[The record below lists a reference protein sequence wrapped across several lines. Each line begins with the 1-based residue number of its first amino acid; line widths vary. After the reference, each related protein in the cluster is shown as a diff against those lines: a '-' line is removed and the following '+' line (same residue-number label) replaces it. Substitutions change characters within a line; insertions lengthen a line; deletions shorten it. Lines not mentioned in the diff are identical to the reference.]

1 MKIKNIKDVEAFL
14 ATVDKCNGDI
24 ILTSVY
30 GDKLNLK
37 SRLTQYIAI
46 AKLLG
51 EYGEELELWCSDKND
66 KSKFFEMFAEY
77 PEMV

>member
-14 ATVDKCNGDI
+14 TTVNKCNGDV

-37 SRLTQYIAI
+37 SKLTQYIAI

-51 EYGEELELWCSDKND
+51 EHGEELELWCSDKND
-66 KSKFFEMFAEY
+66 ENNFFEMFAEH

>member
-1 MKIKNIKDVEAFL
+1 M
-14 ATVDKCNGDI
+14 

-37 SRLTQYIAI
+37 SKLTQYIAI

-51 EYGEELELWCSDKND
+51 EHGEELELWCSDKND
-66 KSKFFEMFAEY
+66 ESKFFKMFSEH

>member
-14 ATVDKCNGDI
+14 TTVDKCNGDVV
-24 ILTSVY
+24 LTSVY

-37 SRLTQYIAI
+37 SKLTQYIAI

-66 KSKFFEMFAEY
+66 ESKFFEMFSEY